1 MKKLMATS
9 KDGSL
14 TLLRLVLGVVFFAHG
29 AQKVLGWFGGP
40 GFSATLKGFTGYLHI
55 PAPLAVL
62 AVAAEFLGG
71 LGLIFGLFGRI
82 AAAGVAV
89 NMAVAAA
96 LVHYRFGLFMNWSGA
111 RKGEGVEF
119 HLLALAAA
127 AVIALRGSGAWSLD
141 RSLSGAKPAADFAT
155 PARAAA

>member
-9 KDGSL
+9 ADGSL
-14 TLLRLVLGVVFFAHG
+14 ALLRLILGVVFFAHG
-29 AQKVLGWFGGP
+29 AQKTLGWFGGP
-40 GFSATLKGFTGYLHI
+40 GFSGALKGFTGYLHI

-89 NMAVAAA
+89 NMLVAVA
-96 LVHYRFGLFMNWSGA
+96 LVHYQFGLFMNWSGSQ
-111 RKGEGVEF
+111 KGEGIEF

-127 AVIALRGSGAWSLD
+127 AVIAVRGSGAWSLD
-141 RSLSGAKPAADFAT
+141 RWLSKGKPVADAAPA
-155 PARAAA
+155 ARAAA